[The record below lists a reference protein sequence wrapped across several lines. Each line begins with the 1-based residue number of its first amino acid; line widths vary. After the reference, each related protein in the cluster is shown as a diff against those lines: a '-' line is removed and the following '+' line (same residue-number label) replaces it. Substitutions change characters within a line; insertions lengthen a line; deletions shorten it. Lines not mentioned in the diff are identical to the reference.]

1 MTLNELK
8 QKVSAEY
15 DRRNLKSRVR
25 YHALDKVIAFLGK
38 KYPNATTDVNSA
50 LPKDKSKVKAAYIKY
65 KGNEINGAE
74 NSVINEIYN
83 QLNN

>member
-25 YHALDKVIAFLGK
+25 YNALDKVIAFLGK
-38 KYPNATTDVNSA
+38 EYPNATTDVNSA
-50 LPKDKSKVKAAYIKY
+50 LPKDKSKVKAVQ
-65 KGNEINGAE
+65 GNEINGAE